1 MSSNRKQILYH
12 RRICKT
18 IKRDHLKDVYYLA
31 TRYVMLSE
39 WFIPRGKRNYL
50 TKHAYIEKMARK
62 FDKNFFERALRS
74 SYNDETIEI
83 LEYDVENC
91 CVKGANFLSDLYRSK
106 LKLKSSTK
114 ENEKEYGMNVIVK
127 CEPSMDALALEICS
141 RQNLFETELK
151 IYTDVLKEIEK
162 ITCQKIGPKL
172 LYSSMDSKILV
183 MEDLNIE
190 GYKTMDQQKG
200 LSLLHCLLIIY
211 KMAALHAGSV
221 ALCEKNPELV
231 KSFKGGILV
240 NVPESFLKLSE
251 ISIINACREI
261 RRWSNDFNDYA
272 NKLERFAE
280 KIKRKEDA
288 AEIYQYEMDEFCV
301 INHGD
306 CWINNIMFKDNELG
320 EPSEVLLVD
329 YQMSVYSSPAIDLLY
344 FLNICPDN
352 KLKYEKE
359 DYFLTLYIRTL
370 GNIMETIGCVT
381 KPPTIKDLKRSMYKR
396 RLYAIFAG
404 IVLYPRMVA
413 DECEN
418 FEEVL
423 GKLDG
428 KTKLNVF
435 KKEETILSMRKF
447 IKFMNEQNYFD

>member
-1 MSSNRKQILYH
+1 MVR
-12 RRICKT
+12 
-18 IKRDHLKDVYYLA
+18 
-31 TRYVMLSE
+31 E
-39 WFIPRGKRNYL
+39 
-50 TKHAYIEKMARK
+50 
-62 FDKNFFERALRS
+62 FDKNFFERALRFG
-74 SYNDETIEI
+74 YKDETIEV
-83 LEYDVENC
+83 LEYDVKNC
-91 CVKGANFLSDLYRSK
+91 CAKGANFLSDLYRST
-106 LKLKSSTK
+106 LKLKRST
-114 ENEKEYGMNVIVK
+114 NVNDKEYNINVIIK
-127 CEPSMDALALEICS
+127 CEPSMDASALEICS
-141 RQNLFETELK
+141 QQNLFKTELK
-151 IYTDVLKEIEK
+151 IYTDVLKEIER

-172 LYSSMDSKILV
+172 LYSSKDSKIFV
-183 MEDLNIE
+183 MEDLNVE
-190 GYKTMDQQKG
+190 GYKTMDRQKG
-200 LSLLHCLLIIY
+200 LSLHHCLLLIY

-221 ALCEKNPELV
+221 AFCEKNPELA

-240 NVPESFLKLSE
+240 NVLESFLKLSE
-251 ISIINACREI
+251 ISIINACGEI
-261 RRWSNDFNDYA
+261 RRWSNDYHDCA
-272 NKLERFAE
+272 DKLERFASRMR
-280 KIKRKEDA
+280 RKEDI

-359 DYFLTLYIRTL
+359 DYFLKIYIRTL
-370 GNIMETIGCVT
+370 GNIMRTIGCVT

-396 RLYAIFAG
+396 RLYAIFSG

-413 DECEN
+413 DECEH

-435 KKEETILSMRKF
+435 KKEEAIVSTRKF
-447 IKFMNEQNYFD
+447 IKFMNQQSYFD